1 LAVTRVYVEPGICG
15 LCATIDAR
23 RNGQKDVQIKIQSDC
38 EKIMAFGRCLDNVS
52 LADILSRALNRSTI
66 YEKAGQ
72 CELHGSCPI
81 PCAVMKAA
89 EVELEL
95 AMKKEVKITFQ
106 KHS

>member
-1 LAVTRVYVEPGICG
+1 MTRVYVEPGICG
-15 LCATIDAR
+15 SCATIDAR
-23 RNGQKDVQIKIQSDC
+23 RDGQKDVQIRIQSGC
-38 EKIMAFGRCLDNVS
+38 EKVMAFGRCLGNLS
-52 LADILSRALNRSTI
+52 FFDILPRALNESTI